1 MNIHTFCSIF
11 ILNKPGGS
19 IFEHESLNFQTSFEK
34 ESSQLNTSEN
44 AALKRRLAIF
54 YSPRQHSLAH
64 YCCKRSRWISCCA
77 GQKDKLCLKE
87 PKMWKTV
94 RKRSLSHAAA
104 QSTTTIGQFEEISW
118 WIWNIHI
125 KANTIIIS
133 FDQWSLYVAI
143 FKKNQTLIVVGYE
156 NCIMLRMVVM
166 SNTQR
171 LERQVSS
178 SAVELFLPK
187 NEAPA

>member
-1 MNIHTFCSIF
+1 MSVYIEKYGDLFGCHHSGTTKKERYGYSANGPWKAEMSNC
-11 ILNKPGGS
+11 
-19 IFEHESLNFQTSFEK
+19 QTSFEK
-34 ESSQLNTSEN
+34 ESSHLKTSEN

-104 QSTTTIGQFEEISW
+104 QSTTTIGLFEEISW
-118 WIWNIHI
+118 WIRNIHI
-125 KANTIIIS
+125 KENAIIIS
-133 FDQWSLYVAI
+133 FDHW
-143 FKKNQTLIVVGYE
+143 
-156 NCIMLRMVVM
+156 
-166 SNTQR
+166 
-171 LERQVSS
+171 VSCT
-178 SAVELFLPK
+178 
-187 NEAPA
+187 

>member
-1 MNIHTFCSIF
+1 MQIWTSILFCSIF

-104 QSTTTIGQFEEISW
+104 QSTTTTGQFAGISW

-133 FDQWSLYVAI
+133 FDHCMLPFLRKIRRKMLLDMRIVLYWEWLLWVI
-143 FKKNQTLIVVGYE
+143 HKGWRGRFPVLQ
-156 NCIMLRMVVM
+156 
-166 SNTQR
+166 
-171 LERQVSS
+171 
-178 SAVELFLPK
+178 
-187 NEAPA
+187 